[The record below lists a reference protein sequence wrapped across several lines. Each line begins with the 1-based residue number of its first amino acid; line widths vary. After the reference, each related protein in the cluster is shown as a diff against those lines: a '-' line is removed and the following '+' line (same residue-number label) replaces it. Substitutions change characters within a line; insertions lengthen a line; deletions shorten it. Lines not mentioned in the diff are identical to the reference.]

1 MVRRISL
8 WGAVLFAAFAALSLS
23 SAAGAQGGA
32 TMIPLQVQAGGVT
45 SPVAGLFGD
54 DSIGVQSFEIAD
66 EDQGDD
72 DGSGGVGV
80 AVDRS
85 IAGGPGKGASASSG
99 KKAKSNPEL
108 NLSFDGLN
116 FHDQRFANGGNQ
128 FSVEPPDQGLCAG
141 NGFVVES
148 ANDVL
153 RIFNAD
159 GTPATIP
166 IDLNTFYGYP
176 PAIDRTKSPLQFGP
190 SITDPSCYFDAPTQ
204 RWFSL
209 VLTLDRANPFTQG
222 LSGANHLDLAVSQ
235 TADPTGSWSVYRIPV
250 QNDGTQGTPDHG
262 CRIRVSNNPPT
273 FIHGPCLGDYPHI
286 GADANGI
293 YLTTNEFDLATS
305 PGQFHGA
312 QIYAISKSAL
322 VAGSPSIT
330 VFLANTADPAFAV
343 TYPDFQL
350 PGFTVWPATSPGTAY
365 NAGAGGTEYLLSSDA
380 VFSSIGTSQDLV
392 AWSITNTASLAT
404 ASPSPVVH
412 NALVP
417 TTFYGVPGRSEQK
430 AGDLPLR
437 DCVASPTCWPLVG
450 ATGQVTTNVEPR
462 PTSND
467 SRMQQVVF
475 ANGKLWGALDTG
487 LTFDGGATVQA
498 GIAWFV
504 LKPTSTSD
512 AVSAVAV
519 KQGYLGLTGQNL
531 TYPAVGVTPSGRGVV
546 AFTLLGHDYYPSAGY
561 ASLDAQLG
569 VGDIHVAAAGA
580 GPDDGFSGYRPFVAN
595 QNRPRW
601 GDYGATAV
609 DGNSIWLASEYIGQT
624 CDFAAFLLPPFGT
637 CGGTRGALA
646 NWDTRITKVTP

>member
-1 MVRRISL
+1 MRRILGLGFFCCAAVATL
-8 WGAVLFAAFAALSLS
+8 WLG
-23 SAAGAQGGA
+23 SAANAGGGT
-32 TMIPLQVQAGGVT
+32 TMVPLQVQAGGVT
-45 SPVAGLFGD
+45 SPLAGFFGN
-54 DSIGVQSFEIAD
+54 DSTGVQAVEID
-66 EDQGDD
+66 GQDQGDD
-72 DGSGGVGV
+72 GADNGIGAS
-80 AVDRS
+80 VDRS
-85 IAGGPGKGASASSG
+85 LGNGPGKSASASSG

-108 NLSFDGLN
+108 DTSFDGVN

-141 NGFVVES
+141 NGFVIES

-153 RIFNAD
+153 RIYRSD
-159 GTPATIP
+159 GTPATLP
-166 IDLNTFYGYP
+166 VDLNTFYGYA
-176 PAIDRTKSPLQFGP
+176 PAIDRAANPLTFGP

-209 VLTLDRANPFTQG
+209 VLTLDRASPTTQS

-235 TADPTGSWSVYRIPV
+235 TADPTGSWNIYRIPV

-262 CRIRVSNNPPT
+262 CRMRVSGT
-273 FIHGPCLGDYPHI
+273 IVHGPCLGDYPHI

-312 QIYAISKSAL
+312 QIYALSKSAL
-322 VAGSPSIT
+322 VAGSASIN
-330 VFLANTADPAFAV
+330 VFLANTADPAYAV
-343 TYPDFQL
+343 TYPSGQL

-365 NAGAGGTEYLLSSDA
+365 DSSANGTEYFLSSDA
-380 VFSSIGTSQDLV
+380 VFSNFGTSQDLV
-392 AWSITNTASLAT
+392 AWSITNTASLST
-404 ASPSPVVH
+404 AAPAPVLH
-412 NALVP
+412 SALVP
-417 TTFYGVPGRSEQK
+417 TTGYGVPGRSEQK
-430 AGDLPLR
+430 AGDIPLR
-437 DCVASPTCWPLVG
+437 DCIADAVCAPAVG
-450 ATGQVTTNVEPR
+450 ARQVTTNVETR

-487 LTFDGGATVQA
+487 LTFDAGATTQA

-504 LKPTSTSD
+504 LKPTSSTG
-512 AVSAVAV
+512 AVSAVAA
-519 KQGYLGLTGQNL
+519 KQGYLGLAGQNL
-531 TYPAVGVTPSGRGVV
+531 TYPAVGVTQSGRGVI
-546 AFTLLGHDYYPSAGY
+546 AFTLLGHDYYPSAAY
-561 ASLDAQLG
+561 ASLDAQVG
-569 VGDIHVAAAGA
+569 VGDIHVAAAGV
-580 GPDDGFSGYRPFVAN
+580 GPDDGFSGYVPFVAN

-624 CDFAAFLLPPFGT
+624 CTFAQYEAAPFGT
-637 CGGTRGALA
+637 CGGTRAPLG

>member
-1 MVRRISL
+1 MSRRISF
-8 WGAVLFAAFAALSLS
+8 WAAVLLAAFAALALS
-23 SAAGAQGGA
+23 SAVGAQAGA
-32 TMIPLQVQAGGVT
+32 TMLPLQVQAGGVT
-45 SPVAGLFGD
+45 SPLAGVFGD
-54 DSIGVQSFEIAD
+54 DSVGVQSFEIAD
-66 EDQGDD
+66 VDQGDN
-72 DGSGGVGV
+72 DGGGGVGV
-80 AVDRS
+80 PVDRS
-85 IAGGPGKGASASSG
+85 IGGGPGNSASSSSG
-99 KKAKSNPEL
+99 KKAKSSPEL
-108 NLSFDGLN
+108 NLNFDGLN

-141 NGFVVES
+141 NGFVLES
-148 ANDVL
+148 VNDVL
-153 RIFNAD
+153 RIFKAD
-159 GTPATIP
+159 GTPATVP
-166 IDLNTFYGYP
+166 VDLNTFYGYA
-176 PAIDRTKSPLQFGP
+176 PAIDRTKNPLQFGP

-209 VLTLDRANPFTQG
+209 ALTLDRANPFTQG

-235 TADPTGSWSVYRIPV
+235 TADPTGSWSIYRIPV

-262 CRIRVSNNPPT
+262 CRQRVSSNPTT
-273 FIHGPCLGDYPHI
+273 FGPGPCLGDYPHI

-322 VAGSPSIT
+322 VAGSPSIA
-330 VFLANTADPAFAV
+330 VFLANTGDPAFAV

-365 NAGAGGTEYLLSSDA
+365 STSAGGTEYLLSSDA
-380 VFSSIGTSQDLV
+380 AFFGTSQDLI

-404 ASPSPVVH
+404 SSPALVVH

-417 TTFYGVPGRSEQK
+417 TTSYSVPSRSQQK

-437 DCVASPTCWPLVG
+437 DCVATPPCALQVG
-450 ATGQVTTNVEPR
+450 ASVVTTNVESQ

-467 SRMQQVVF
+467 SRMQQVMF

-487 LTFDGGATVQA
+487 LLLDNGTDSQA

-504 LKPTSTSD
+504 LKPTSTSG
-512 AVSAVAV
+512 AVSAVAA
-519 KQGYLGLTGQNL
+519 KQGYLGLSGQNL
-531 TYPAVGVTPSGRGVV
+531 IYPAVGVTPSGRGVI
-546 AFTLLGHDYYPSAGY
+546 AFTLLGRDYYPSAGY

-569 VGDIHVAAAGA
+569 VGDIHVAATGA
-580 GPDDGFSGYRPFVAN
+580 GPDDGFSGYVPFAAN

-624 CDFAAFLLPPFGT
+624 CNLTAFMSPPFGT
-637 CGGTRGALA
+637 CGGTRGPLA
-646 NWDTRITKVTP
+646 NWDTRITNVTP